1 MVRFEMSECLKLLKD
16 LVAIPSVNP
25 VYGGPG
31 EREVENFVG
40 DFLSSNGIEY
50 QVQETL
56 PGRNNL
62 VARIGPPDLP
72 AVLVEAHMDTVGVA
86 GWLDGSPYEL
96 IEKEGKFF
104 GRGACDTK
112 ASLAVFMLLAQRLAQ
127 AETSMKHALVFA
139 ASVDE
144 ESKQLG
150 AFKLT
155 EWIADLNIVAAITG
169 EPTRSDLITKHKGAC
184 RYTIEARGKA
194 AHGSTPEL
202 GENAIYKIA
211 RIVEKLDRYADL
223 LSNEEGRVFIE
234 KGSLNVGKVTGGIG
248 FNIVP
253 GSCVIDVDRRLG
265 ITETM
270 QAAREAIDTIAQTEV
285 EVEVSTFLERPALNT
300 DNANWFP
307 QALAESAEK
316 VGVQSEFR
324 EVAFMTNG
332 VAYSAQG
339 VPTVVFGPGDIEQAH
354 KADEYIDGGEM
365 ERSLKLLERF
375 FLS

>member
-1 MVRFEMSECLKLLKD
+1 MSECLKLLKD

-31 EREVENFVG
+31 EPDMEVFVG
-40 DFLSSNGIEY
+40 DFLRSNGIEF
-50 QVQETL
+50 QVQEVL

-62 VARIGPPDLP
+62 FARIGPADLP

-86 GWLDGSPYEL
+86 GWLEGSPYDL
-96 IEKEGKFF
+96 VEKDGKYF
-104 GRGACDTK
+104 GRGSCDTK
-112 ASLAVFMLLAQRLAQ
+112 SSLAVFMRLAQ
-127 AETSMKHALVFA
+127 TLAKQKTSMKHALVFA
-139 ASVDE
+139 ATVDE
-144 ESKQLG
+144 ESQQLG
-150 AFKLT
+150 AEKLA
-155 EWIADLNIVAAITG
+155 EQIEGLNIVGAITG
-169 EPTRSDLITKHKGAC
+169 EPTRSALITKHKGAC

-211 RIVEKLDRYADL
+211 RIVEKLERYADL
-223 LSNEEGRVFIE
+223 LSTEEGRSFIE
-234 KGSLNVGKVTGGIG
+234 KGSLSVGKVAGGIG

-253 GSCVIDVDRRLG
+253 DSCVVDVDRRLG

-270 QAAREAIDTIAQTEV
+270 EGAREAIVTIAQTET
-285 EVEVSTFLERPALNT
+285 ETEVSTFLERPALNT
-300 DNANWFP
+300 DNDNWFP

-316 VGVQSEFR
+316 AGVKTEFK

-332 VAYSAQG
+332 VAYAAAG
-339 VPTVVFGPGDIEQAH
+339 IPTVVFGPGDIEQAH
-354 KADEYIDGGEM
+354 KADEYIEAGEM
-365 ERSLKLLERF
+365 EKSLAILENF